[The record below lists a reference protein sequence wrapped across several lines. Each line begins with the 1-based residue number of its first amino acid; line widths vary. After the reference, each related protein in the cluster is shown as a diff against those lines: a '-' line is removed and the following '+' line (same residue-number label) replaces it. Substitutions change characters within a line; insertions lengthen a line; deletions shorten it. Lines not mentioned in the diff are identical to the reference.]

1 MSGQTDRSPQPF
13 VVMAKP
19 VGSSC
24 NMRCR
29 YCYYLDKGKF
39 STHEKQ
45 TRINMTLLEKMISQA
60 IEGNPGPVISF
71 IWHGGEPTLAGLDFY
86 RQVVSIERKYMTPGK
101 EIWNNLQTNGL
112 LLDERWCE
120 FLAANNFDVGVSI
133 DGTEAV
139 HDTNR
144 RDLGGNGTYAR
155 VAHAVDLLKCAG
167 IEPDL
172 LCTVNSASLTDP
184 LGVYR
189 ALRDLDTGWIQFI
202 PIVVRERAD
211 TGLFSGENSTGSASS
226 AENEEILISAE
237 SVTPE
242 GYGKFLCDVFD
253 EWAYND
259 LGKVDVQIFAEV
271 SRVLAGGS
279 ASLCTMA
286 ETCGRVLIAE
296 EDGSIYSCDH
306 FVDPDH
312 RIGNLK
318 RDRLGD
324 VVDSEFQTGFGN
336 AKRDGMTAQCR
347 RCQWLDLCN
356 GGCPKDRFGISAD
369 GEYGQYFLCRGLEMF
384 FEHAVPVI
392 RSMIDLSRKGKDA
405 KKIMRKLRSEREDLI

>member
-1 MSGQTDRSPQPF
+1 MSDQKVKSPQPF

-39 STHEKQ
+39 SSHEKQ
-45 TRINMTLLEKMISQA
+45 TCINMTLLEKMISQA
-60 IEGNPGPVISF
+60 IESNPGPVVSF

-86 RQVVSIERKYMTPGK
+86 EKVVALEKKYLPPGK
-101 EIWNNLQTNGL
+101 EVWNNLQTNGL
-112 LLDERWCE
+112 LLDERWCG
-120 FLAANNFDVGVSI
+120 FLAANNFDVGISI

-144 RDLGGNGTYAR
+144 RDIGGNGTYVR
-155 VAHAVDLLKCAG
+155 VVRAVDLLKKAG

-172 LCTVNSASLTDP
+172 LCTVNSASLEDP
-184 LGVYR
+184 VGVYS
-189 ALRDLDTGWIQFI
+189 ALRNLGTGWIQFI
-202 PIVVRERAD
+202 PIVVRKQDE
-211 TGLFSGENSTGSASS
+211 SGELSFSS
-226 AENEEILISAE
+226 E
-237 SVTPE
+237 SVTGE
-242 GYGKFLCDVFD
+242 EYGKFLCEVFD

-259 LGKVDVQIFAEV
+259 LGKVDVQLFAEV

-306 FVDPDH
+306 FVDNEH

-318 RDRLGD
+318 RDSIGA

-336 AKRDGMTAQCR
+336 AKRDGLTAQCK
-347 RCQWLDLCN
+347 RCPYLSLCN
-356 GGCPKDRFGISAD
+356 GGCPKDRFGISAS
-369 GEYGQYFLCRGLEMF
+369 GEEGQYYLCEGLLRF
-384 FEHAVPVI
+384 FEHSVPLI
-392 RSMIDLSRKGKDA
+392 ERMISLSREGKDA
-405 KKIMRKLRSEREDLI
+405 KKIMRKLRSERNKV